1 MNQKFL
7 VILFYKSLFQIIS
20 QKKFSSNLE
29 FERDVIVSS
38 QIQIKDEQKCS
49 QIESLEEPS
58 STQTLKYHCSQCEY
72 KTNKKSNHDAHI
84 KFVHLKEE
92 DSCPECGKQVANLNQ
107 HLSVTHKI
115 FKSNSRE
122 KLCQTCNKKFHNLEG
137 HMLKAHNIRLAS
149 EPHVCEIYYKTFTK
163 KDHLLRHESVVHMGI
178 RQTCPFCQKEFSSLD
193 KHIKLKHSQSSEVKN
208 EDALKLFPCDL
219 CSLTFTKKPILC
231 SHKVNVH
238 ETESPS
244 KKTCNICDK

>member
-92 DSCPECGKQVANLNQ
+92 DSCPECGKQVANL
-107 HLSVTHKI
+107 HEH
-115 FKSNSRE
+115 
-122 KLCQTCNKKFHNLEG
+122 
-137 HMLKAHNIRLAS
+137 IRLG
-149 EPHVCEIYYKTFTK
+149 K
-163 KDHLLRHESVVHMGI
+163 
-178 RQTCPFCQKEFSSLD
+178 
-193 KHIKLKHSQSSEVKN
+193 IKCGDN
-208 EDALKLFPCDL
+208 DL
-219 CSLTFTKKPILC
+219 
-231 SHKVNVH
+231 
-238 ETESPS
+238 
-244 KKTCNICDK
+244 